1 MVSKSELAMAI
12 EHQEDVLS
20 APPER
25 NSGSTSTGIGGTA
38 ARWTALVVMLVV
50 LSVAHFVTPAQHSWL
65 HDFLFKLT
73 YLPIILAGLWFGWRG
88 GFFLA
93 LLTGLVYVVHIRLQL
108 SGHHVHGVTGF
119 LLELVLY
126 LLIGLVVGL
135 LSDRQR
141 KIQDRLSAAHS
152 DLQRS
157 FAALREKTEALL
169 EAEESLRRA
178 DRLKAAGEIASGL
191 AHEVRNPLG
200 GIVGAAEI
208 LAKPATDD
216 QARAEFAAVLTRETK
231 RLDRVITQFLD
242 FARPG
247 SSNEGTSNLREEL
260 EFVEKLTAGPRGKKR
275 TVFSAEAVS
284 GDLNV
289 AISAD
294 ALRQVLLNLTLNALS
309 AVPSDTGRIEWSAVG
324 DGMHVHLRIEDNG
337 PGIDERVFDRLFEP
351 FVTSR
356 DGTGLGL
363 AIVARLVDDVGGS
376 VTVERTDSS
385 GTVFRLTFPVAEPSG
400 QSGETQ

>member
-1 MVSKSELAMAI
+1 MAI
-12 EHQEDVLS
+12 DHQESVAS
-20 APPER
+20 HPEDEG
-25 NSGSTSTGIGGTA
+25 SGAETSWFSSPS
-38 ARWTALVVMLVV
+38 ARWTALFVMLGV
-50 LSVAHFVTPAQHSWL
+50 LTVAHFVTAPDQSSL

-108 SGHHVHGVTGF
+108 SGHHLHGVTGF

-141 KIQDRLSAAHS
+141 KFQDRLSTAHT

-178 DRLKAAGEIASGL
+178 DRFKAAGEIASGL

-208 LAKPATDD
+208 LAKPETDD

-247 SSNEGTSNLREEL
+247 SNNEGTSKLREEI
-260 EFVEKLTAGPRGKKR
+260 EFVEKLTAGPRGKKQTAFDSESVPGDI
-275 TVFSAEAVS
+275 TVP
-284 GDLNV
+284 
-289 AISAD
+289 ISAD

-309 AVPSDTGRIEWSAVG
+309 AVPTSTGRIGWQAER
-324 DGMHVHLRIEDNG
+324 DGKLVLLRIEDNG
-337 PGIDERVFDRLFEP
+337 HGIDADVRDRLFEP

-356 DGTGLGL
+356 EGTGLGL
-363 AIVARLVDDVGGS
+363 AIVARLMNDVGGS
-376 VTVERTDSS
+376 VIVERTDAN
-385 GTVFRLTFPVAEPSG
+385 GTVFRLTFPMIGAG
-400 QSGETQ
+400 RHLGDTQ

>member
-1 MVSKSELAMAI
+1 MANENQETVPSTPPHDDSKSTR
-12 EHQEDVLS
+12 V
-20 APPER
+20 
-25 NSGSTSTGIGGTA
+25 GGTA
-38 ARWTALVVMLVV
+38 ARWTTLVVMLAV
-50 LSVAHFVTPAQHSWL
+50 LSVTHFLTPAQHSWL

-108 SGHHVHGVTGF
+108 AGHHAHGVSGF
-119 LLELVLY
+119 LLELILY
-126 LLIGLVVGL
+126 LLIGLIVGL

-141 KIQDRLSAAHS
+141 KYQDRLAAAHA

-208 LAKPATDD
+208 LAKPETDSR
-216 QARAEFAAVLTRETK
+216 ARAEFAAVLTRETK

-247 SSNEGTSNLREEL
+247 SSDEGISNLREEI

-275 TVFSAEAVS
+275 TTFDAAAVP
-284 GDLNV
+284 GDITIP
-289 AISAD
+289 ISAD
-294 ALRQVLLNLTLNALS
+294 ALRQVLLNVTLNALS
-309 AVPSDTGRIEWSAVG
+309 AVPAENGSIAWSAEIEG
-324 DGMHVHLRIEDNG
+324 DHVLLRIEDNG
-337 PGIDERVFDRLFEP
+337 LGIDAGIRDRLFEP

-363 AIVARLVDDVGGS
+363 AIVARLMDDVGGS
-376 VTVERTDSS
+376 VAVERTGSS
-385 GTVFRLTFPVAEPSG
+385 GTVFCLTFPVESRG
-400 QSGETQ
+400 QPGETQ